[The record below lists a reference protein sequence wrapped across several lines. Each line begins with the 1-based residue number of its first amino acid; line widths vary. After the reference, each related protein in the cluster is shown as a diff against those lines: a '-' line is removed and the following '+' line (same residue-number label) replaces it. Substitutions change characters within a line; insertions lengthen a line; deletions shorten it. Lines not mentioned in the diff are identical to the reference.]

1 MTPVTI
7 PMPLGLTPEL
17 IRAVREHPTTAIADQ
32 EQWYTRLGWL
42 ICAYDVLLE
51 SQRLSTVIQAREAA

>member
-17 IRAVREHPTTAIADQ
+17 IRAVREAVN
-32 EQWYTRLGWL
+32 
-42 ICAYDVLLE
+42 AYVKLCPFP
-51 SQRLSTVIQAREAA
+51 AAPDASSSGAAPSVRQFVPFGTMPW